1 MLNYEEKKEPDIVEC
16 IIFLIIMLLTIPIIL
31 RAVGWISYS
40 YVDFVISW

>member
-1 MLNYEEKKEPDIVEC
+1 MSNYEEDKNPDAIGCAV
-16 IIFLIIMLLTIPIIL
+16 FLLIMLLIIPIIL